1 VITLIGCKNEFPGLH
16 PASRQSFV
24 YKTHILD
31 DRVNVDKQTCLLTV
45 CGFYDLLN
53 EQVVKLGLPQ
63 NVLIYNVETVRL

>member
-1 VITLIGCKNEFPGLH
+1 MITLIGCKNEFPGLH

-31 DRVNVDKQTCLLTV
+31 DRVNVDKQTYLLTV

-53 EQVVKLGLPQ
+53 EQVVKFWASTECFNIQGR
-63 NVLIYNVETVRL
+63 TC